1 MGLEPT
7 TNSFGNYYSTIE
19 LLPKKNAQVHVEGIE
34 PTTTRLTVGCSTTEL
49 YIWKINAK
57 I

>member
-1 MGLEPT
+1 MTQKMGLEPT

-49 YIWKINAK
+49 YI
-57 I
+57 